1 MNKINDKGG
10 WKLGKWVVKFPD
22 DKLEKKKNNNNPTTK
37 SNMANRMNDRIKSS
51 NKNPRPN

>member
-22 DKLEKKKNNNNPTTK
+22 DKLEKKITTTQQLNLTWPTG
-37 SNMANRMNDRIKSS
+37 
-51 NKNPRPN
+51 